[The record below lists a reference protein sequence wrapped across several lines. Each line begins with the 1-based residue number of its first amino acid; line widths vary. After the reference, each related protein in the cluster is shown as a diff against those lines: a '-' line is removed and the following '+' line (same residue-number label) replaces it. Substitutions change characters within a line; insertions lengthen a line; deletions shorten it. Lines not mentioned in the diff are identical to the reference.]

1 MEAREVSRTTCPL
14 RHQTGSQAIYNFDT
28 IVAGM
33 APALRAAFERERAAR
48 AAELAQI
55 IAWQE
60 CSRPESTR
68 QRDAGA
74 SQAPKEAMMDDQ
86 IHSTTLGGVPL
97 FRDLT
102 PEEMIQVDARL
113 RRMVAPAGA
122 TIVSAQQPGY
132 AVYIVLEGVLKV
144 TVDSADGGSTILS
157 FLGAGEVIG
166 EMSMV
171 WGPTCSA
178 SVVATWRRS
187 WHSGSS
193 ARMPRCC
200 R

>member
-1 MEAREVSRTTCPL
+1 
-14 RHQTGSQAIYNFDT
+14 
-28 IVAGM
+28 
-33 APALRAAFERERAAR
+33 
-48 AAELAQI
+48 
-55 IAWQE
+55 
-60 CSRPESTR
+60 
-68 QRDAGA
+68 
-74 SQAPKEAMMDDQ
+74 MDDQ

-166 EMSMV
+166 EMSYGV
-171 WGPTCSA
+171 GA
-178 SVVATWRRS
+178 DVLGQRRRA
-187 WHSGSS
+187 G
-193 ARMPRCC
+193 ALDAALDAPY
-200 R
+200 